1 MGYRIVKLIEAE
13 SRMAFVR
20 GWGEEEE
27 EKCWSKGTKFQLYR
41 ISSGDLMYSLVSGA
55 NSMYCIYKIGYRVDL
70 ILSVLITHTII
81 MIKGCEGTLGGDG
94 NVNGLDD
101 SDGFMVIY
109 FSPNS

>member
-1 MGYRIVKLIEAE
+1 
-13 SRMAFVR
+13 
-20 GWGEEEE
+20 
-27 EKCWSKGTKFQLYR
+27 
-41 ISSGDLMYSLVSGA
+41 
-55 NSMYCIYKIGYRVDL
+55 MYCIYKIGYRVDL
-70 ILSVLITHTII
+70 ILSVLILHTII